1 MSPAAPAPARPPS
14 MRRRLGRALLVW
26 SIAWSAGIAIA
37 VSLAAR
43 HEVNELLDDT
53 LVASAEL
60 LAALL
65 PAETSGVAPAVASNG
80 RSERFAWQVV
90 DGTGRVL
97 LRSHD
102 APADPLRVH
111 AGAGFSDTPQWRVY
125 AIALG
130 SSQRWLY
137 VAQTRAERREAQ
149 REVALTAVLAA
160 LAIGL
165 LGQIWLRHRV
175 QHELVPLRLLSE
187 RVARYE
193 PGEAGAGALGTP
205 ERQEFAPMHRALD
218 ELGERLR
225 ERLAN
230 ERAFSAHAAHALR
243 TPLAG
248 IDAQL
253 AVALQEAPEALQ
265 PRLRRVR
272 EAAGRLQRVVASLIG
287 LFRSGGTLQRAPHAL
302 APLLQRLPVDGLDV
316 HVDDAAV
323 VDADP
328 DLLSAALANLLDNAS
343 RQGARRVDIEAPGP
357 TCVRVSDDGP
367 GIDAARRDELQQL
380 LAAQRYEAG
389 AGLGLMLADR
399 VARAHGGAL
408 VLLPVERG
416 FSVELRLGPV

>member
-1 MSPAAPAPARPPS
+1 

-26 SIAWSAGIAIA
+26 SIAWSIGIALA

-65 PAETSGVAPAVASNG
+65 PDEPSGVAPAVASNG

-90 DGTGRVL
+90 DGAGRVL

-102 APADPLRVH
+102 APAEPLR
-111 AGAGFSDTPQWRVY
+111 ARTGAGFSDTPRWRVY

-175 QHELVPLRLLSE
+175 QHELVPLRRLSE

-193 PGEAGAGALGTP
+193 PGEPGGLGTP

-253 AVALQEAPEALQ
+253 AVALQEAPDTLQ

-287 LFRSGGTLQRAPHAL
+287 LFRSGSTLQRAPHAL
-302 APLLQRLPVDGLDV
+302 ASLLQRLPVDGLAV

-343 RQGARRVDIEAPGP
+343 RQGATRVDVEVPEP
-357 TCVRVSDDGP
+357 TRVRVRDDGP
-367 GIDAARRDELQQL
+367 GVSPARRDELQQL
-380 LAAQRYEAG
+380 LATQRYEAG
-389 AGLGLMLADR
+389 TGLGLMLADR

-408 VLLPVERG
+408 VLLPEERG
-416 FSVELRLGPV
+416 FGVELRLGPA

>member
-1 MSPAAPAPARPPS
+1 

-26 SIAWSAGIAIA
+26 SIAWSLGVA
-37 VSLAAR
+37 VAVTLAAR
-43 HEVNELLDDT
+43 HEVVELLDDT

-65 PAETSGVAPAVASNG
+65 PADASGVTPAVATNG

-90 DGTGRVL
+90 GADGQVL

-102 APADPLRVH
+102 APAEPLRTH
-111 AGAGFSDTPQWRVY
+111 AGAGFSDTPVWRVY
-125 AIALG
+125 GIALG
-130 SSQRWLY
+130 SERRFLY

-149 REVALTAVLAA
+149 IEVALTAVLAA

-165 LGQIWLRHRV
+165 LGQIWLRYRV
-175 QHELVPLRLLSE
+175 QHELVPLRRLSE

-193 PGEAGAGALGTP
+193 PSESVATLGTP
-205 ERQEFAPMHRALD
+205 ERQEFEPMHRAVD
-218 ELGERLR
+218 DLGARLR

-272 EAAGRLQRVVASLIG
+272 EAAGRLQRVVAALIG
-287 LFRSGGTLQRAPHAL
+287 LFRSGSALRRAPHAL
-302 APLLQRLPVDGLDV
+302 APLLQRLPVDGLAV
-316 HVDDAAV
+316 HVDEAAV

-343 RQGARRVDIEAPGP
+343 RQGATRVDIEAPSP
-357 TCVRVSDDGP
+357 TCVHVRDDGP
-367 GIDAARRDELQQL
+367 GVSAARRDELQQL

-399 VARAHGGAL
+399 VARAHGGTL

-416 FSVELRLGPV
+416 FGVELRLAP

>member
-1 MSPAAPAPARPPS
+1 

-26 SIAWSAGIAIA
+26 SIAWSVGVAIA

-43 HEVNELLDDT
+43 QEVEELLDDT

-65 PAETSGVAPAVASNG
+65 PADGTAINPAASNEG

-90 DGTGRVL
+90 AADGRLL

-102 APADPLRVH
+102 APDQPLF
-111 AGAGFSDTPQWRVY
+111 ASASPGFGDTPTWRVY
-125 AIALG
+125 GLSLG
-130 SSQRWLY
+130 NDRRMLY
-137 VAQTRAERREAQ
+137 VAQTREERLEAQ
-149 REVALTAVLAA
+149 YEGALTAVLAA

-165 LGQIWLRHRV
+165 LGQIWLRYRV
-175 QHELVPLRLLSE
+175 QHELTPLRTLSE
-187 RVARYE
+187 RLAHYE
-193 PGEAGAGALGTP
+193 PSDPAASLGEP
-205 ERQEFAPMHRALD
+205 ERQEFEPMHHALHD
-218 ELGERLR
+218 LGRRLR
-225 ERLAN
+225 ERLDN

-253 AVALQEAPEALQ
+253 AVALQEAAPPLQ

-272 EAAGRLQRVVASLIG
+272 EAAGRLQRVVAALIG
-287 LFRSGGTLQRAPHAL
+287 LFRSGTTLQRGRHPL
-302 APLLQRLPVDGLDV
+302 APLLQRLPVDGLAV
-316 HVDDAAV
+316 HVDPEAI

-343 RQGARRVDIEAPGP
+343 RQGATEVRVEVPTP
-357 TCVRVSDDGP
+357 TCVRVIDDGP
-367 GIDAARRDELQQL
+367 GVAATRRDELQQL
-380 LAAQRYEAG
+380 LSAQRYEAG

-408 VLLPVERG
+408 VILAVERG
-416 FSVELRLGPV
+416 FGVELRLAACLPPSTDSATAR

>member
-1 MSPAAPAPARPPS
+1 
-14 MRRRLGRALLVW
+14 MRQRLGRALLVW
-26 SIAWSAGIAIA
+26 SIAWSLGVAIA
-37 VSLAAR
+37 VLLVAR
-43 HEVNELLDDT
+43 HEVAELLDDT

-65 PAETSGVAPAVASNG
+65 PSDARGLAPAVAAQG

-90 DGTGRVL
+90 DADGRLL

-102 APADPLRVH
+102 APGEPLR
-111 AGAGFSDTPQWRVY
+111 ASATAGFFDTSLWRVY
-125 AIALG
+125 GIALG
-130 SSQRWLY
+130 SERRMLY
-137 VAQTRAERREAQ
+137 VAQTREERLEAEF
-149 REVALTAVLAA
+149 EVALTAVLAA

-165 LGQIWLRHRV
+165 LGQIWLRQRV
-175 QHELVPLRLLSE
+175 RHEIAPLRRLSQ

-193 PGEAGAGALGTP
+193 PSEPAAATLGAPERAEFEPMHHALDALG
-205 ERQEFAPMHRALD
+205 R
-218 ELGERLR
+218 RLR
-225 ERLAN
+225 DRLAN

-253 AVALQEAPEALQ
+253 AVALQEAPAALQ

-272 EAAGRLQRVVASLIG
+272 EAAGRLQRVVAALIG
-287 LFRSGGTLQRAPHAL
+287 LFRSGTSLQRGPHAL
-302 APLLQRLPVDGLDV
+302 APLLQRLPVDGLAV
-316 HVDDAAV
+316 HVDADAT

-343 RQGARRVDIEAPGP
+343 RQGAASVTVEAPTP
-357 TCVRVSDDGP
+357 SCVRVFDDGP
-367 GIDAARRDELQQL
+367 GVTPARRAELAQL

-408 VLLPVERG
+408 VLLDVERG
-416 FSVELRLGPV
+416 FGVELRLGP